1 MVGTHLLQTTPWE
14 PAHDRSNLATAVILT
29 RTERFLYLILD
40 HSALRITLTF
50 PCCPSRQGANVF
62 WISLLFRILHQRE
75 DKGSEAGFTRS
86 SEGTLNPK
94 KLEGSP
100 VCLTTPPPCTL
111 SQQNG
116 GTPAISVILS
126 RTAFQPGFYQLTY
139 NLSKLQ

>member
-75 DKGSEAGFTRS
+75 DKDATPWATGF
-86 SEGTLNPK
+86 
-94 KLEGSP
+94 P
-100 VCLTTPPPCTL
+100 VLYYLPEFAQTH
-111 SQQNG
+111 
-116 GTPAISVILS
+116 VH
-126 RTAFQPGFYQLTY
+126 
-139 NLSKLQ
+139 